1 MLETLGARA
10 LGCGYPL
17 HLKTELPNFPGA
29 AACERGQW
37 VYMGYVD
44 KVRDPPY
51 VDKVRDPLAWARWE
65 TRIRDSALLCSWAL

>member
-1 MLETLGARA
+1 LLETLGARA

-44 KVRDPPY
+44 KVRDP
-51 VDKVRDPLAWARWE
+51 LAWARWE
-65 TRIRDSALLCSWAL
+65 TRIRDSALLCSWAV